1 MIKPR
6 SVREAERE
14 FLVGYGKIR
23 TAIIKYDPTDLVSY
37 LQSYICTEYLKGEE
51 GVRNCLPWN
60 QLLLIKWILINSDF
74 TKQKKR
80 ADQKAAYKI
89 LKQAWT
95 FAHKKKLLG
104 GIPDLH
110 LFMRPIV
117 FQQTNY
123 QRPFLQ
129 SEFGRQNLLF
139 SNLPADHAFHRQ
151 FTDKTGLTFQEFFQY
166 ALCLW
171 GWFDGAQKSRFK
183 LSDFDLLK
191 DRLDMPKMEAFLD
204 SLSKSLPDVRSYL
217 IEVDNSS
224 GKKRRYE
231 EYLEDTPLYKW
242 PLVWFDQEY
251 WIWYPTLLMR
261 CLESFIY
268 DNLKA
273 IDPNKFMDKFGGIFE
288 EYIDTAI
295 QNTNTQYLREDEI
308 QKCIGDG
315 KCIDF
320 VLHEGTDV
328 IFMDA
333 KATEI
338 KVPERFTQ
346 SPKRVQDRIKGS
358 VLKAIEQA
366 HAVYSQF
373 DQLKEITG
381 LAREEITPYV
391 LIVTYKEHFLGN
403 GVTLSESI
411 AKDKLEAIQKKYPD
425 ANIPLENIYCI
436 SVDNFDFMTEAVRR
450 GEKTYSDILKA
461 AIVADKQPETKCY
474 NFDLHLNAQDIR
486 GMPDWIRQ
494 ANVKLFESMTDL
506 SADNHGEVVEVAQ

>member
-1 MIKPR
+1 MIKPKR
-6 SVREAERE
+6 VREAERE

-23 TAIIKYDPTDLVSY
+23 TSFIKYEPTDLVSY
-37 LQSYICTEYLKGEE
+37 LQNYICTEYPKGEE
-51 GVRNCLPWN
+51 GIRNCLPWN
-60 QLLLIKWILINSDF
+60 QLLLIKWILINSDS

-104 GIPDLH
+104 GIKDVH

-117 FQQTNY
+117 FQQTHY

-139 SNLPADHAFHRQ
+139 SRLPADHAFHQQ
-151 FTDKTGLTFQEFFQY
+151 FEDHTGLTFLEFFQY

-171 GWFDGAQKSRFK
+171 GWFDGAKKARFQ

-191 DRLDMPKMEAFLD
+191 DTLGMPKMELFLGN
-204 SLSKSLPDVRSYL
+204 LSKTLTEVSEYL
-217 IEVDNSS
+217 KGVDDKQGNL
-224 GKKRRYE
+224 RRYE
-231 EYLEDTPLYKW
+231 EYLEDTPLYQW
-242 PLVWFDQEY
+242 PLVQFDQEH

-261 CLESFIY
+261 CLETFIY
-268 DNLKA
+268 DKLKA
-273 IDPNKFMDKFGGIFE
+273 IDPNRFMDKFGDIFE
-288 EYIDTAI
+288 EYVDTTIRQTA
-295 QNTNTQYLREDEI
+295 TKYLREAQI
-308 QKCIGDG
+308 KQYIPDG

-320 VLHEGTDV
+320 VLHEGSDV

-338 KVPERFTQ
+338 KVPDRYSQ
-346 SPKRVQDRIKGS
+346 SPKRIQDRIKGS

-366 HAVYSQF
+366 HSVYSQF
-373 DQLKEITG
+373 DKLSDLTG
-381 LAREEITPYV
+381 LKQAEITPYV
-391 LIVTYKEHFLGN
+391 LIVTYKEHYLGN
-403 GVTLSESI
+403 GVTLADSI
-411 AKDKLEAIQKKYPD
+411 AQDKIEAIQQKYP
-425 ANIPLENIYCI
+425 NVSIPLENIYCI

-450 GEKTYSDILKA
+450 GEHTYSDILKT
-461 AIVADKQPETKCY
+461 AIVADKNPETKCY
-474 NFDLHLNAQDIR
+474 CFDLHLNAQDIR

-494 ANVKLFESMTDL
+494 ANVKLFDGMIDFSNGIDMSKT
-506 SADNHGEVVEVAQ
+506 

>member
-1 MIKPR
+1 MTKPR
-6 SVREAERE
+6 KVREAERE

-23 TAIIKYDPTDLVSY
+23 TAFIKYDSTDLVSY
-37 LQSYICTEYLKGEE
+37 LQTYICTEYPKGVE
-51 GVRNCLPWN
+51 GVGNCLPWN
-60 QLLLIKWILINSDF
+60 QLLLIKWILINSDL
-74 TKQKKR
+74 TKTKAR

-89 LKQAWT
+89 LQQAWA

-104 GIPDLH
+104 GITDVH
-110 LFMRPIV
+110 LFMRPMI

-139 SNLPADHAFHRQ
+139 SSLSTDHVFHRQ
-151 FTDKTGLTFQEFFQY
+151 FTDKTGLTFHEFFQY
-166 ALCLW
+166 ALCLC
-171 GWFDGAQKSRFK
+171 GWFDSAQKSRFK
-183 LSDFDLLK
+183 LSDFDSLK
-191 DRLDMPKMEAFLD
+191 DRLDMPKMELFLD
-204 SLSKSLPDVRSYL
+204 GLSKTLPDVKSYL
-217 IEVDNSS
+217 IEVDDSS
-224 GKKRRYE
+224 GNNRRYE

-242 PLVWFDQEY
+242 PLVRFDQEY
-251 WIWYPTLLMR
+251 WIWYPTLMMR

-273 IDPNKFMDKFGGIFE
+273 IDPNKFMNKFGGIFE

-295 QNTNTQYLREDEI
+295 QQTKTPYLREDEI
-308 QKCIGDG
+308 QKYIGDG

-320 VLHEGTDV
+320 VLHEGADV

-338 KVPERFTQ
+338 KVAERFTQ
-346 SPKRVQDRIKGS
+346 APKRIQDRIKGS

-373 DQLKEITG
+373 DKLKELTG
-381 LAREEITPYV
+381 LASEEITPYV
-391 LIVTYKEHFLGN
+391 LVITYKEHFLGN

-411 AKDKLEAIQKKYPD
+411 AKDKLEAIQDKYPD
-425 ANIPLENIYCI
+425 VTIPLENIYCI
-436 SVDNFDFMTEAVRR
+436 TVDNFDFMAESVRR
-450 GEKTYSDILKA
+450 GDTTYSGILKA
-461 AIVADKQPETKCY
+461 AIAADKKPETKCY
-474 NFDLHLNAQDIR
+474 NFDLHLNAQGIR

-494 ANVKLFESMTDL
+494 ANVKLFDGMVDFSSNKDVHNT
-506 SADNHGEVVEVAQ
+506 